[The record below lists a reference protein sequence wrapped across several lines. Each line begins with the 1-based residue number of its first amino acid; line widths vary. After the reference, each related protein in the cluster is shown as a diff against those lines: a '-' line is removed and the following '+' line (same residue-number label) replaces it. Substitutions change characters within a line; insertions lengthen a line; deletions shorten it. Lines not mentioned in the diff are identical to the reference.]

1 MPKRKPRKSLKKIID
16 EAEEEAE
23 KRELS
28 LGRPLVEEI
37 DDLVWHED
45 EIVIYSPTMIDLPAK
60 VFKMMAGG
68 LKRRGF
74 KVYRQKGVEL
84 RNDRLVKTDRYI
96 VEGEGAAEEAA
107 ICAKLNNLSIVEA
120 C

>member
-1 MPKRKPRKSLKKIID
+1 MPRRKAKKSLKRIID
-16 EAEEEAE
+16 EAAEEAA

-28 LGRPLVEEI
+28 VGKPVLEE
-37 DDLVWHED
+37 LEEVVWHED

-60 VFKMMAGG
+60 VYKMMAGG

-74 KVYRQKGVEL
+74 KVHRQKGVEL
-84 RNDRLVKTDRYI
+84 RNDRLVDADRYI

-107 ICAKLNNLSIVEA
+107 ICARMNNLSIVEA
-120 C
+120 Y